1 MIYIIVII
9 IILSIC
15 GWIAV
20 EDDDFSYWL
29 EKMPQCNWHSKP
41 SYIVKCISIHIFKYT
56 LMCIYLLCMI
66 CFIAVAGLPLFIYTR
81 IEEWLTYERPN
92 QYEKEDD
99 KSEDISVLEKDIPHR
114 IYFGADLPFEPQ
126 SNQVI
131 YVEDTYNE
139 FFNDYV
145 RKNFK
150 DIQKFFWKKGLTLI
164 YLPLTLEQY
173 NNEEAYHYLY
183 PSRTG
188 EKHIISDTITSDTL
202 FKYVVEITDNI
213 HFGPAFIRYKA
224 KEVFKGPINK
234 IKIREGKSIYR
245 FSYVALLS
253 PDIISMNRQIRE
265 YLWNVGEGDSG
276 LYFTVKPEGADAN
289 FDEESKKLMVE
300 IRKKI
305 DILRSK
311 GIEET
316 VIKNLF
322 GAPDQLSH
330 LHITSDNRI
339 FLPDYHNMEIKMKPL
354 PKAVFFLFLNHPEG
368 IIFKDLPDYREELT
382 AIYSR
387 LSAREDNEA
396 VLKSIEDV
404 TDPMNNSINE
414 KCARIREA
422 FISQFDESLACNYFI
437 TGSRGNPKKI
447 SLSRD
452 MIIRD

>member
-1 MIYIIVII
+1 MGMILCIASSHIVGSGDIVGRSGCFKFK
-9 IILSIC
+9 LSANSVMRGRVNAIRT
-15 GWIAV
+15 
-20 EDDDFSYWL
+20 
-29 EKMPQCNWHSKP
+29 
-41 SYIVKCISIHIFKYT
+41 FK
-56 LMCIYLLCMI
+56 
-66 CFIAVAGLPLFIYTR
+66 GL
-81 IEEWLTYERPN
+81 
-92 QYEKEDD
+92 
-99 KSEDISVLEKDIPHR
+99 V
-114 IYFGADLPFEPQ
+114 ADL
-126 SNQVI
+126 
-131 YVEDTYNE
+131 
-139 FFNDYV
+139 
-145 RKNFK
+145 R
-150 DIQKFFWKKGLTLI
+150 
-164 YLPLTLEQY
+164 
-173 NNEEAYHYLY
+173 
-183 PSRTG
+183 
-188 EKHIISDTITSDTL
+188 
-202 FKYVVEITDNI
+202 
-213 HFGPAFIRYKA
+213 
-224 KEVFKGPINK
+224 
-234 IKIREGKSIYR
+234 
-245 FSYVALLS
+245 
-253 PDIISMNRQIRE
+253 
-265 YLWNVGEGDSG
+265 
-276 LYFTVKPEGADAN
+276 
-289 FDEESKKLMVE
+289 SKKLMVE

-322 GAPDQLSH
+322 GAPDQLSR